1 MKKIKRGVV
10 IGKFMPLHNGHVYM
24 LDFAQNF
31 CDELTI
37 LVDNLEG
44 ETIPSETRAEIVRKA
59 FPQASVTVKALP
71 NQMPQ
76 DPSEHPDFWQIWKD
90 GIEGNLD
97 YKADYILGAMDYI
110 KDLAKVLGIDYMMID
125 KERTFVPVSAT
136 MIRNDP
142 FGNWEHIA
150 PESRSL
156 FAKRICI
163 IGGESTGKTTLAKAL
178 AKTFNTP
185 FVPEYARTVIEE
197 NGGELELS
205 DYERIAFGQKALND
219 TLLPK
224 ANRVIIHDTDFLT
237 TKIWSEKTHS
247 ASLPFLDELIQE
259 NPFDLY
265 LVTDNRVGWE
275 KDSVRFYPGQEDRDW
290 FMNRFLEEMEARN
303 LPYLK
308 LKGNSVLERVVESKK
323 EIRNRFFKS
332 SMNFSRNRS
341 GIEDSYSRN

>member
-1 MKKIKRGVV
+1 MTAIKKGVV

-24 LDFAQNF
+24 LDFARNF

-44 ETIPSETRAEIVRKA
+44 QTIDPETRADIVRKT
-59 FPQASVTVKALP
+59 FPQANVTVKALP
-71 NQMPQ
+71 NRMPQ

-90 GIEGNLD
+90 GIESNLD
-97 YKADYILGAMDYI
+97 CKPNYILGAMDYI
-110 KDLAKVLGIDYMMID
+110 KDLAKVLDTDYMMID

-142 FGNWEHIA
+142 FANWGYIA

-156 FAKRICI
+156 FTKRICI

-178 AKTFNTP
+178 AKVFDTT

-197 NGGELELS
+197 NEGRLDLS
-205 DYERIAFGQKALND
+205 DYERIAYGQKALND
-219 TLLPK
+219 TLLPT
-224 ANRVIIHDTDFLT
+224 ANKVIFHDTDFLT

-247 ASLPFLDELIQE
+247 ASLPFLDELIRD

-265 LVTDNRVGWE
+265 LVTDNSVGWE
-275 KDSVRFYPGQEDRDW
+275 KDDVRFYPEQEDRDW
-290 FMNRFLEEMEARN
+290 FLDRFLSELEGRS

-308 LKGNSVLERVVESKK
+308 LKGGSVQERVNESIK
-323 EIRNRFFKS
+323 EIRARFFKPGAKIE
-332 SMNFSRNRS
+332 RHRS
-341 GIEDSYSRN
+341 VSELPLA